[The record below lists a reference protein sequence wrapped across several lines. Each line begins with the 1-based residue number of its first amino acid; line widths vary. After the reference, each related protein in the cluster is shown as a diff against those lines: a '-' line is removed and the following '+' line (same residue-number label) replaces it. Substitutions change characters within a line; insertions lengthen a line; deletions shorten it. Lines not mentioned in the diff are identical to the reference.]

1 MSSRSDRSTLLRRDW
16 LNTTVQTDWS
26 KTAPL
31 VQGTVTALTEQTDLK
46 HRTEPNRTL
55 VSGPS
60 QFTQSTSTNEFV
72 FTHWNYLFGI
82 SGWSRRR
89 TPPPHPTLGAVLPPR
104 PSSLTLRSTSTTS
117 SSCFLPNEGYER
129 QGEAPYRACWADDF
143 HGNTETA
150 PGGAIKSE
158 RGECQPGA
166 KRRRWRSEVEVEQE
180 KEGEE
185 GGGGGRSCHR

>member
-82 SGWSRRR
+82 SGWSRPR
-89 TPPPHPTLGAVLPPR
+89 TPPHTPLWVQSYPPVRPPLPCALPP
-104 PSSLTLRSTSTTS
+104 PPPLPVSSLTRDMSDKAKHPIAPVELTTSTATQKQPPGVQLKVREENVS
-117 SSCFLPNEGYER
+117 QGQREG
-129 QGEAPYRACWADDF
+129 GE
-143 HGNTETA
+143 
-150 PGGAIKSE
+150 GA
-158 RGECQPGA
+158 
-166 KRRRWRSEVEVEQE
+166 RWR
-180 KEGEE
+180 
-185 GGGGGRSCHR
+185 